1 MSIGTVLDEAWTLFT
16 RFFLRFFLIALVV
29 FASINLVY
37 ALLVEAIS
45 SDNDG
50 AAVLLALLGLATAVI
65 GATWLQGAFVYAV
78 QDARDGTFDA
88 SLGQIFSR
96 VAPSILP
103 LLGAGLLAGLGIALG
118 FLLLIIPGLFLIT
131 IWAVVAPVIVVEK
144 PGVFAAFGRSR
155 ELVRGHGWTVF
166 GIVHHHRAPL
176 RHRERAPSGRV
187 LRAARVPRDPHR
199 LDDRAGR
206 RHALRRDRDRGHV
219 LPASRGRRRR
229 CRDARRGVTLDP
241 ETEARIEEPAS
252 ADAVREARLTPAEAV
267 EHMRIRLPDRGNRKL
282 RRVLERANAD
292 RVLKG
297 WWHVANVNAVV
308 RLQINDHSWVHIQIV
323 ANIALKLLR
332 QLTKHRIEPSV
343 VRDYGMTN
351 EDAEVVVVLA
361 ALTHCVGMS
370 VHRRGHEDWSLFLAE
385 PKLRELL
392 DGIYEEPDRTVIVS
406 EVLQAIT
413 SHRADGEPLSLEAGI
428 MRVGDALDMA
438 KGRSR
443 IPFEKGQVSMHSLS
457 AAAVEEVLIVD
468 GEVKPVRIEIIMN
481 NSSGLFQVDGL
492 LKAKL
497 RGSGLEPHVE
507 VIAHIDTADE
517 KRLVPEYRLEI

>member
-1 MSIGTVLDEAWTLFT
+1 
-16 RFFLRFFLIALVV
+16 
-29 FASINLVY
+29 
-37 ALLVEAIS
+37 
-45 SDNDG
+45 
-50 AAVLLALLGLATAVI
+50 
-65 GATWLQGAFVYAV
+65 
-78 QDARDGTFDA
+78 
-88 SLGQIFSR
+88 
-96 VAPSILP
+96 
-103 LLGAGLLAGLGIALG
+103 
-118 FLLLIIPGLFLIT
+118 
-131 IWAVVAPVIVVEK
+131 
-144 PGVFAAFGRSR
+144 
-155 ELVRGHGWTVF
+155 
-166 GIVHHHRAPL
+166 
-176 RHRERAPSGRV
+176 
-187 LRAARVPRDPHR
+187 
-199 LDDRAGR
+199 
-206 RHALRRDRDRGHV
+206 
-219 LPASRGRRRR
+219 
-229 CRDARRGVTLDP
+229 VTLDP
-241 ETEARIEEPAS
+241 ETEARIDEPAS

-292 RVLKG
+292 RELKG

-308 RLQINDHSWVHIQIV
+308 RLEINDHSWVHIQIV

-332 QLTKHRIEPSV
+332 QLTKHGIEPSL
-343 VRDYGMTN
+343 VRDYGMQN

-392 DGIYEEPDRTVIVS
+392 EGIYDEPDRTVIVS

-428 MRVGDALDMA
+428 LRVGDALDMA

-457 AAAVEEVLIVD
+457 AAAVDEVVIGD
-468 GEVKPVRIEIIMN
+468 GETKPVRIEIVMN